1 MAPINTQEATS
12 SPELSNHL
20 IKQGYQIYSFL
31 EATGRAYL
39 HELTYELALTSK
51 YIYKHYPRP
60 DFPLPA
66 TAQAKARQTKRS
78 ESVEPPPY
86 PVNWATDIPTF
97 RRFVRAFEDQTI
109 DYRRL
114 PQLVLYLRRHDPPS
128 TGNTPTRSRTP
139 EPTRYPSADEIIYNH
154 PIGPQNRMAD
164 QIPMTADQLR
174 AFITDTVNAAVANL
188 NPNFGPPNHGPPNP
202 GTPPGPPENGNLPGH
217 TDRNKWNA
225 GDVGFYDPNYEG
237 KSVGSASPIEHTGK
251 ETYFRDVHLFIER
264 AKELAAVKG
273 GEMVRNNLWTCLRGT
288 ALEWWTAEVSD
299 AEKRLSKYGNG
310 DNIDEWNNLLVA
322 RFKQPSH
329 VAIDAVLRER
339 YTMHDASIRR
349 EPREYAQKI
358 LRSAKDAGMTSV
370 KNQLDIVF
378 NGIDLE
384 LRRDIKPPEEGCA
397 INPYLTTMDNCK
409 HTWWAYASRHR
420 NTSAAAHGSL
430 RQQQQTRSY
439 DSRPGNNFGQYNVN
453 RTGNQSNN
461 FRPGYQTAPYNN
473 RPQMAQAYQPQQYQ
487 NRQPQ
492 TGQQPRGQQQQPPP
506 FQPRLQ
512 IGAGPANAS
521 ISPQQQ
527 RQPFRPIYDGQNAR
541 PFLPNNQSRPFQP
554 YQPYQ
559 PFQRFPQ
566 PNQGNQ
572 AGQPNRYQP
581 QQQRAYQ
588 AYADDAADENGD
600 IWNDQNETD
609 KSSSYQYHG
618 TEETAEA
625 FPEQE
630 EPGDSN
636 DSQDILD
643 INFATIRDYPCAK
656 CSKSFPSR
664 NKLFSHLREAC
675 WRKPTTTDES
685 RSTKATSEDSAGTKE
700 PARTAMVA
708 QQTGIRE
715 IIQSSAS
722 STKPPGYA
730 FRGWKYASFKLRL
743 AKEAIPAPQELPE
756 SEACADTGCS
766 VTLGD
771 KKYVLRMVPGIEIRK
786 MASPVP
792 VRGLGNRIVMT
803 DEYVVLTLYVDG
815 IAKDG
820 TPKTACLTTE
830 VHLVDDLKAN
840 MLIGNDTMVPQGIA
854 IDYDSQTI
862 KFARCE
868 NLAAPIDILTRAD
881 PHAKRTIKSKG
892 AMTIPPRST
901 VNVPVVY
908 NGSIPQ
914 DRDFLFEPECQQDF
928 GVNGGVFAHLVDSS
942 LSFVQVYNATDA
954 PVKLQR
960 KCRLGSMVEYCQ
972 DGAYL
977 ASPVDAFLAAGSTK
991 SWSGNLAK
999 GITAFAALA
1008 CAGMMANSVVPIMQT
1023 STNSVATMA
1032 QPTPQPMIDP
1042 TLEHVMPSGL
1052 TVYGTQETAEQ
1063 IATVAME
1070 FPEIWTD
1077 RGTTVDIPEEEWMPI
1092 PLKPGAESKPSRV
1105 YPVSQKDREV
1115 IDESFDKLHRQGK
1128 MTWSNQPTPFSYPV
1142 FVVWRNMPDGT
1153 RKGRVVVDIR
1163 GLNKITESD
1172 SYPLPLQSEVTSSVA
1187 GFPYISVVDA
1197 VGWFHQFNVKH
1208 RDRHKLTVVS
1218 HRGQEQSSVALMGY
1232 KGSPPYVQ
1240 RQTDKLLRPYRDFA
1254 KAYVDD
1260 MIVFSKTLAEHLQ
1273 HLRTI
1278 FQLFQTGRLR
1288 SSIPKY
1294 AQLAQPLQQRK
1305 TLLTRDLKD
1314 EKGMARKRQSA
1325 SAWYEPTA
1333 SEVKSFQ
1340 DLKQAFSRPTFLVH
1354 FDPDRQLFIDLD
1366 ASKAWGFAAMV
1377 YHVKKDVVEGFNR
1390 TDVQPILFLSK
1401 MLNQAEANYW
1411 PTELEVAGL
1420 VWVVRKVRH
1429 MIESTKKPAIIYT
1442 DHSAAVPISKQA
1454 SLTTSSTDKLNLRL
1468 VRASQY
1474 LSSFDLEV
1482 KHKAGKSNVVPDAL
1496 SRLKGTPTPNDV
1508 TGALDALYASL
1519 AEEGSGD
1526 PEEAFNRPQDQDMP
1540 VFHVTLVEMKD
1551 SFKQRLIKEYKKDD
1565 QWHKLLTLLKR
1576 LAQGQPP
1583 ENEYQEKKIG
1593 LRFKLREGLIYY
1605 TNFEDGRE
1613 RLCVPNALEGD
1624 IFRLAHDR
1632 QYHGGFHRSYEK
1644 IVASIYLRH
1653 LAKNLRA
1660 YIEHCPECQLNQTK
1674 RHAPYGSMVPIDKP
1688 AIPFHTV
1695 AMDFIVALPVSME
1708 GFDSLLT
1715 MTCKFSKRVLLV
1727 PGVSTWDAAQWAD
1740 AALAAWTAHGW
1751 GIPAAT
1757 ISDRDS
1763 KFMSEFWGRV
1773 FNLLG
1778 TEILASTAWHPQTDG
1793 QSERTNQTIEVAMR
1807 FYLTTRVDASDWPLM
1822 LPYLQGSVNNS
1833 SNQSTSVSPNEIL
1846 YGFKVRDTLS
1856 TLAELPAEDYN
1867 RLRQLKRD
1875 QAEEALA
1882 FANAMAKERYD
1893 RSHKPL
1899 DLEEG
1904 SQVFL
1909 RLHHGYE
1916 LPGITNKKLHQQR
1929 AGPFKVLEKVGQ
1941 LAYRLELPPVMQ
1953 IHPVISIAQLE
1964 PVPETVDPYARP
1976 RNIMPPAVTEGND
1989 SKDDEGK
1996 PYEIEKLLGKRVTGT
2011 GTVRYLVKWK
2021 DHGNEHN
2028 VWYDL
2033 EDLSDARELVQEY
2046 EDRQQQLPD
2055 RPRRRRNAEEAPQ
2068 PPAPPQE
2075 KRRRGRPRKSG
2086 T

>member
-60 DFPLPA
+60 DLPIPA
-66 TAQAKARQTKRS
+66 TVQAKARQTKRS
-78 ESVEPPPY
+78 ESVEPPSY

-97 RRFVRAFEDQTI
+97 RRVVRAFKDQTI

-128 TGNTPTRSRTP
+128 TGTTPIRSRTP
-139 EPTRYPSADEIIYNH
+139 EPTTRHPSADEIIYNH

-188 NPNFGPPNHGPPNP
+188 NPNHDLPNP
-202 GTPPGPPENGNLPGH
+202 GTPPGPPENGGLPGH

-237 KSVGSASPIEHTGK
+237 KSVGTASPIEHTGK

-264 AKELAAVKG
+264 ARELTAVKG

-310 DNIDEWNNLLVA
+310 DNLDEWCTLLVS

-339 YTMHDASIRR
+339 YTMHDASTRR

-358 LRSAKDAGMTSV
+358 LRSAKDAGMTNI

-397 INPYLTTMDNCK
+397 INPYLTAMDNCK

-420 NTSAAAHGSL
+420 STSAATHGGF
-430 RQQQQTRSY
+430 RQQQQTRSSY
-439 DSRPGNNFGQYNVN
+439 DGRQGNSFGQYNTN
-453 RTGNQSNN
+453 RTGNQSTNN
-461 FRPGYQTAPYNN
+461 FRPGYQTVPYNSN
-473 RPQMAQAYQPQQYQ
+473 RPQTTPAYQPQQYQ

-492 TGQQPRGQQQQPPP
+492 GQQPRGQQQPPI
-506 FQPRLQ
+506 QPRLQ
-512 IGAGPANAS
+512 IGAGPANVPS
-521 ISPQQQ
+521 LPPQQ

-541 PFLPNNQSRPFQP
+541 PFLPNNQARPYQP

-572 AGQPNRYQP
+572 VGQSNRYQP
-581 QQQRAYQ
+581 QQQQRAYQ
-588 AYADDAADENGD
+588 AYTDDVTDEND
-600 IWNDQNETD
+600 DHWDENQDPD

-618 TEETAEA
+618 TEETPVEV

-630 EPGDSN
+630 EPRDN
-636 DSQDILD
+636 ESQDILD
-643 INFATIRDYPCAK
+643 VNFATTREYPCVK
-656 CSKSFPSR
+656 CSKVFPSR
-664 NKLFSHLREAC
+664 NKLFSHLRGAC
-675 WRKPTTTDES
+675 WRKPTTTDEP
-685 RSTKATSEDSAGTKE
+685 RGTKAGPEKATSDVSASIKE
-700 PARTAMVA
+700 TARTAMLA

-715 IIQSSAS
+715 IIQSPVS

-743 AKEAIPAPQELPE
+743 AKEAILAPQELPE

-803 DEYVVLTLYVDG
+803 DEYVILTLYIDG

-830 VHLVDDLKAN
+830 VHLIDDLKAN

-862 KFARCE
+862 KFAKCE
-868 NLAAPIDILTRAD
+868 NLAAPIDILTRSE
-881 PHAKRTIKSKG
+881 PHAKRTIKAKN
-892 AMTIPPRST
+892 AVMVPPRST
-901 VNVPVVY
+901 IDVPVIY

-914 DRDFLFEPECQQDF
+914 DRDFLFEPGCQQDL

-960 KCRLGSMVEYCQ
+960 KCRLGSMVEYSQ

-1008 CAGMMANSVVPIMQT
+1008 CAGMMANSVVPTMQT

-1032 QPTPQPMIDP
+1032 QPTPPQPMIDP
-1042 TLEHVMPSGL
+1042 RLEHVMPSGL
-1052 TVYGTQETAEQ
+1052 TVYGTQDTAEQ
-1063 IATVAME
+1063 IASVAME

-1092 PLKPGAESKPSRV
+1092 PLKPEAVSKPSRV
-1105 YPVSQKDREV
+1105 YPASQKDREV

-1153 RKGRVVVDIR
+1153 RKGRVVIDIR

-1172 SYPLPLQSEVTSSVA
+1172 SYPLPLQSEITSAVA

-1197 VGWFHQFNVKH
+1197 VGWFHQFMVKR

-1218 HRGQEQSSVALMGY
+1218 HRGQEQSNVALMGY

-1260 MIVFSKTLAEHLQ
+1260 MIVFSKTLEEHLQ
-1273 HLRTI
+1273 HLRTL
-1278 FQLFQTGRLR
+1278 FQLFRDRRISLSPTKSFLGYPTVILLGQRVDSLGLTTSEEKLAAISALEFPRNLRDLEVFLGLTGWLR
-1288 SSIPKY
+1288 SSIAKY

-1314 EKGMARKRQSA
+1314 EKGAAKGMARKRQSA

-1333 SEVKSFQ
+1333 SEIKSFQ

-1366 ASKAWGFAAMV
+1366 ASKAWGFAAIV
-1377 YHVKKDVVEGFNR
+1377 YHVKKDAVEGFNR

-1429 MIESTKKPAIIYT
+1429 MIESTKKPTIIYT

-1496 SRLKGTPTPNDV
+1496 SRLKGTPTPADAADV
-1508 TGALDALYASL
+1508 LDSLHASP
-1519 AEEGSGD
+1519 GK
-1526 PEEAFNRPQDQDMP
+1526 EAFNKHQDQGTA
-1540 VFHVTLVEMKD
+1540 FHVTLVEMSE
-1551 SFKQRLIKEYKKDD
+1551 SFKQRLVKEYKKDD
-1565 QWHKLLTLLKR
+1565 QWSKLLTMLKR

-1593 LRFKLREGLIYY
+1593 LRFKLRGGLIYY

-1613 RLCVPNALEGD
+1613 RLCVPNALEGE
-1624 IFRLAHDR
+1624 IFQLAHDR
-1632 QYHGGFHRSYEK
+1632 QYHGGFHRSYER

-1695 AMDFIVALPVSME
+1695 AMDFIVALPVSVE

-1727 PGVSTWDAAQWAD
+1727 PGMSTWDAAQWAD

-1751 GIPAAT
+1751 GVPAAT

-1807 FYLTTRVDASDWPLM
+1807 FYLTTRVDVSDWPLM
-1822 LPYLQGSVNNS
+1822 LPYL
-1833 SNQSTSVSPNEIL
+1833 
-1846 YGFKVRDTLS
+1846 
-1856 TLAELPAEDYN
+1856 
-1867 RLRQLKRD
+1867 
-1875 QAEEALA
+1875 
-1882 FANAMAKERYD
+1882 
-1893 RSHKPL
+1893 
-1899 DLEEG
+1899 
-1904 SQVFL
+1904 
-1909 RLHHGYE
+1909 
-1916 LPGITNKKLHQQR
+1916 
-1929 AGPFKVLEKVGQ
+1929 
-1941 LAYRLELPPVMQ
+1941 
-1953 IHPVISIAQLE
+1953 
-1964 PVPETVDPYARP
+1964 
-1976 RNIMPPAVTEGND
+1976 
-1989 SKDDEGK
+1989 
-1996 PYEIEKLLGKRVTGT
+1996 
-2011 GTVRYLVKWK
+2011 
-2021 DHGNEHN
+2021 
-2028 VWYDL
+2028 
-2033 EDLSDARELVQEY
+2033 
-2046 EDRQQQLPD
+2046 
-2055 RPRRRRNAEEAPQ
+2055 
-2068 PPAPPQE
+2068 
-2075 KRRRGRPRKSG
+2075 
-2086 T
+2086 